1 MKRFVFEYDEVCRGT
16 IEVFANDE
24 DEALGKAHS
33 GEGDIHIHKSQEEI
47 GALIEETDVED

>member
-1 MKRFVFEYDEVCRGT
+1 MKKYVFEYDEICRGV
-16 IEVFANDE
+16 IVVYAEDE
-24 DEALGKAHS
+24 DEALDKAHS